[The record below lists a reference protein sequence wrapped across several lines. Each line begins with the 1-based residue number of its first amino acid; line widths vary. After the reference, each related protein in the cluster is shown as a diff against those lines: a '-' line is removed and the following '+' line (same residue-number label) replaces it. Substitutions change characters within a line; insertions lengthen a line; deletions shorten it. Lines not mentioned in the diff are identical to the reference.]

1 MSVACLVA
9 GLQIQRMHRL
19 LGKFSRRWLMGPRAF
34 SISYTG
40 VQPSTRYG
48 VGGTSRGGGIIYP
61 QSAHHLEYNDTNLYK
76 FYKPTPHYEQVRRL
90 NSILRIFGKVS
101 RIPSSPHDHRL
112 FTGCALVLSS
122 CDTVSL

>member
-1 MSVACLVA
+1 MAYGAKGILYFVYWSSA
-9 GLQIQRMHRL
+9 Q
-19 LGKFSRRWLMGPRAF
+19 
-34 SISYTG
+34 
-40 VQPSTRYG
+40 YG
-48 VGGTSRGGGIIYP
+48 VGGTTRGGGIISP
-61 QSAHHLEYNDTNLYK
+61 QSARHLEYNDTNLYK

-122 CDTVSL
+122 CDTVSF